1 MAGVT
6 DSVPL
11 RLLTD
16 KGGVSQRLRVDDG
29 STGFFAGRVFR
40 SYLEQIIPTAGPAVI
55 ARFTS
60 PIDFILLS
68 QTLTLT
74 QGALRAEIFVGATS
88 TGAWTSVP
96 VIGVNRMSERPQPFY
111 TPQVTV
117 DFGLATVAGF
127 TGGTA
132 VDLIL
137 LRASAQNASAQN
149 VSGVLPDGRGLPAG
163 VYHIRFSTLA
173 GGLTVNDA
181 AQMVYAIEWEERV

>member
-1 MAGVT
+1 MPLVDFPKIIVT
-6 DSVPL
+6 DKAGP
-11 RLLTD
+11 
-16 KGGVSQRLRVDDG
+16 SQRIRVDDG

-40 SYLEQIIPTAGPAVI
+40 SYLESVIPTAGPAVS

-60 PIDFILLS
+60 PVDFILLS

-74 QGALRAEIFVGATS
+74 QGAVRAEIFTGATPS
-88 TGAWTSVP
+88 GSWTSLP

-117 DFGLATVAGF
+117 DTGGSF

-137 LRASAQNASAQN
+137 VRTSAQNAQASN
-149 VSGVLPDGRGLPAG
+149 VSGILPDGRGLPAG
-163 VYHIRFSTLA
+163 TYYIRFSTLT

-181 AQMVYAIEWEERV
+181 AQLVYAIEWEERV